1 MQASLSSIP
10 VEWTWKPPQLSCPKE
25 MLSLYRYSQTNLLGI
40 FQGLLLSSSGRTSRG
55 LALHH
60 AAKSILVGFNVAQK
74 RKALRSAK
82 TYQAAMY
89 IFLSNEGLDGVVS
102 IALHAR

>member
-1 MQASLSSIP
+1 
-10 VEWTWKPPQLSCPKE
+10 